1 MQPVGRPQQTV
12 LEIGLLNNMP
22 DVSLHETE
30 RQFSGLLAAAA
41 GRRDVRL
48 RFYSIPETPRGV
60 HTRAYM
66 NTLYSDFDS
75 MFEAGL
81 DGLIVTSAEPRGED
95 LTDEPYWERLT
106 QVVDWAETNLHGSY
120 WSDVAAHAAVLH
132 LDGVSPVSMAVRRR
146 GVFGSQPVVR
156 DPLLSRL
163 SRPFRMPHARQ
174 HGLVEQSL
182 MQAGYRVLTLS
193 ADAGVDV
200 FVRRGR
206 SLMMFGQGHP
216 EYDADTLLKDYC
228 RDVDRFLWGR
238 NSTPPDLPTNYL
250 NFRTRRALHV
260 AARRAL
266 RAAARRRPDPDL
278 TARFEQI
285 AATAQP
291 RAVWR
296 SAAVTLFRNWLSQV
310 AAGKAASRSR
320 RRPRPTDVH
329 DAHAGF

>member
-1 MQPVGRPQQTV
+1 MQTLGRPRRSV

-30 RQFSGLLAAAA
+30 RQFSGLLAAAV

-48 RFYSIPETPRGV
+48 RFYSMPETPRGA

-66 NTLYSDFDS
+66 DTLYSDFDS

-81 DGLIVTSAEPRGED
+81 DGLIVTSAEVRGGD

-106 QVVDWAETNLHGSY
+106 QVVDWADTSLHGSY

-132 LDGVSPVSMAVRRR
+132 LDGVSPVRMAAHRR
-146 GVFGSQPVVR
+146 GVFRSEPVVQ
-156 DPLLSRL
+156 DPLLSHL

-174 HGLVEQSL
+174 DRLVEKPL

-228 RDVDRFLWGR
+228 RDVDRFLSGR
-238 NSTPPDLPTNYL
+238 DGAPPDLPLNYL
-250 NFRTRRALHV
+250 NLRTRRALYV

-278 TARFEQI
+278 VARFEQI

-296 SAAVTLFRNWLSQV
+296 SAAVTLFRNWLGQL
-310 AAGKAASRSR
+310 AAAKAASRSR
-320 RRPRPTDVH
+320 RRPRPMDVQG
-329 DAHAGF
+329 AHAGL